1 MTDLFSGLTQEII
14 SGIALGSIYALIAL
28 GFTMIFKATEVVN
41 FAQGELMMVG
51 AYVNFFFVTTF
62 LSTTGNP
69 TAWTFL
75 VALGGS
81 MIFSVLFGYILDFII
96 NKPLKDEPIFSI
108 IMATLSLAIILRA
121 VVAII
126 AGPISLMP
134 FSPFGDSAMSPSGS
148 GKTTLLNC
156 ISGLDVPTAGEYL
169 FDRIPVTGNSE
180 DLTTFR
186 RKNVGYVFQF
196 FNLLQDLTV
205 LENVLLIQELSGQR
219 NAERAKE
226 VLRLVGLDS
235 EIDRFPSEISGGQQ
249 QRVAIARSIAKN
261 PKLLLGDELTG
272 NLDTETSAKVM
283 DVLTEA
289 CKSEGITTVMVT
301 HDESLAKYATRVVRL
316 DSGKI
321 QSDEKVN

>member
-1 MTDLFSGLTQEII
+1 MIQLNNVHRHYVMASETIRALD
-14 SGIALGSIYALIAL
+14 GI
-28 GFTMIFKATEVVN
+28 
-41 FAQGELMMVG
+41 
-51 AYVNFFFVTTF
+51 
-62 LSTTGNP
+62 
-69 TAWTFL
+69 
-75 VALGGS
+75 
-81 MIFSVLFGYILDFII
+81 
-96 NKPLKDEPIFSI
+96 
-108 IMATLSLAIILRA
+108 TLSIKEGERIILL
-121 VVAII
+121 
-126 AGPISLMP
+126 G
-134 FSPFGDSAMSPSGS
+134 PSGS

-156 ISGLDVPTAGEYL
+156 ISGLDTPTSGEYL
-169 FDRIPVTGNSE
+169 FDGIPVTGNSE

-219 NAERAKE
+219 DVNRARE
-226 VLRLVGLDS
+226 VLSLVGLEG

-289 CKSEGITTVMVT
+289 CKKENITTIMVT
-301 HDESLAKYATRVVRL
+301 HDESLAKYATRVIRL
-316 DSGKI
+316 DSGKVK
-321 QSDEKVN
+321 SDERVS